1 MASSSPIASA
11 FSWPG
16 KENNPNSTIQPYGYI
31 ATAVLVIIFSLL
43 LKVSKHDDLPLFQ
56 PTPKWFRPTFLAQ
69 MDFFKTGKD
78 LIAKGRATLPDKPYK
93 VLSESGEILVLPP
106 RFANV
111 IRNEEGLDFGA
122 VIRRDLHGKI
132 LGFQPFGFVDD
143 DKKIIQV
150 VARKQLTKSL
160 NTITEPLSL
169 ETAFAANL
177 IFGES
182 QEWHQLPLKDT
193 ILDLVARLSS
203 RVFLGPDL
211 CRNED
216 WLRITK
222 EYTVLSFTAAFK
234 LRAVPLRLR
243 PLLHWFSADCRRARE
258 SLAEAQKLIAP
269 VIEKRRAE
277 KRAATAAAAARNQD
291 SVAPVSN
298 DAIEWAEDE
307 AQGGAYDAAIFQ
319 LTLSFVAIHTTTD
332 LLAQTLIYLD
342 KEPELIGPLRAEIV
356 EVLKAEGWKKSVL
369 YNMKLLDSAIKETQ
383 RMKPVSMLLMRRL
396 ATKDVTL
403 PDHNIAIRR
412 GQTVSVDSYSSID
425 PNVYQHPETYDI
437 HRFRRMRE
445 QPGGANKAQL
455 VTTSP
460 EHLGFGHGQHAC
472 PGRFFA
478 SNEVKVVLCHLL
490 LKYDWKLAP
499 GSPSDPVIVG
509 ASMNVNPKAVVMVK
523 RRVEEFDI
531 NDLGFGDLD
540 S

>member
-11 FSWPG
+11 FSWLG
-16 KENNPNSTIQPYGYI
+16 KENSPSPTIQPYGYI
-31 ATAVLVIIFSLL
+31 ATALLVVVFSIL
-43 LKVSKHDDLPLFQ
+43 LKVSKHDDLPLLQ
-56 PTPKWFRPTFLAQ
+56 PPPKWFRPTFLAQ
-69 MDFFKTGKD
+69 IEFFKIGKE
-78 LIAKGRATLPDKPYK
+78 LISKGRATLPGKPYK
-93 VLSESGEILVLPP
+93 ILSDSGEVLVLPT

-111 IRNEEGLDFGA
+111 IRNEEDLSFGA
-122 VIRRDLHGKI
+122 VVMRDLHGKI
-132 LGFQPFGFVDD
+132 PGFQPFGFVDD
-143 DKKIIQV
+143 DKKILQV

-177 IFGES
+177 IFGDS

-203 RVFLGPDL
+203 RVFLGPEL

-222 EYTVLSFTAAFK
+222 DYTVLSFKAAFK

-243 PLLHWFSADCRRARE
+243 PLLHWFSADCRRTRE

-277 KRAATAAAAARNQD
+277 KRAAAAATVEGQAA
-291 SVAPVSN
+291 VVPVSN
-298 DAIEWAEDE
+298 DAIEWAEAE

-332 LLAQTLIYLD
+332 LLAQTLIYLAS
-342 KEPELIGPLRAEIV
+342 EPDLIDPLRAEIV
-356 EVLKAEGWKKSVL
+356 EVLKAEGWKKSAL

-403 PDHNIAIRR
+403 PDDNITIRR
-412 GQTVSVDSYSSID
+412 GDTVSVDTYSSID
-425 PNVYQHPETYDI
+425 PTVYENPETYDI

-460 EHLGFGHGQHAC
+460 EHLGFGHGLHAC

-478 SNEVKVVLCHLL
+478 SNEVKVALCHLL

-499 GSPSDPVIVG
+499 GSPSEPVITG

-531 NDLGFGDLD
+531 DNLGFGDLD
-540 S
+540 A

>member
-11 FSWPG
+11 FSWLG
-16 KENNPNSTIQPYGYI
+16 KENSPSPTIQPYGYI
-31 ATAVLVIIFSLL
+31 ATAFLVVVFSIF
-43 LKVSKHDDLPLFQ
+43 LKVFKHDDLPLLQ
-56 PTPKWFRPTFLAQ
+56 PPPKWFRPTFLAQ
-69 MDFFKTGKD
+69 IEFFKTGKE
-78 LIAKGRATLPDKPYK
+78 LIARGRATLRDKPYK
-93 VLSESGEILVLPP
+93 VLAESGEIIVLPT

-111 IRNEEGLDFGA
+111 IRNEEGLSFGA
-122 VIRRDLHGKI
+122 VIMRVSSQGREDYPGWFFKTFY
-132 LGFQPFGFVDD
+132 LGSSWYTDIFVQFLLAD
-143 DKKIIQV
+143 
-150 VARKQLTKSL
+150 
-160 NTITEPLSL
+160 TITEPLSL

-182 QEWHQLPLKDT
+182 QDT

-203 RVFLGPDL
+203 RVFLGPEL

-222 EYTVLSFTAAFK
+222 DYTVLSFTAAVK
-234 LRAVPLRLR
+234 LRAVPFRLR
-243 PLLHWFSADCRRARE
+243 PLLHWFSADCRRTRE

-277 KRAATAAAAARNQD
+277 KRAAAAGGQATET
-291 SVAPVSN
+291 PVSN
-298 DAIEWAEDE
+298 DAIEWAEAE
-307 AQGGAYDAAIFQ
+307 AQGGAYDAATFQ

-332 LLAQTLIYLD
+332 LLAQTLIYLAR
-342 KEPELIGPLRAEIV
+342 EPELIDPLRAEIV
-356 EVLKAEGWKKSVL
+356 EVLKAEGWKKSAL

-403 PDHNIAIRR
+403 PDSNITIRR
-412 GQTVSVDSYSSID
+412 GDTVSVNTYSSID
-425 PNVYQHPETYDI
+425 PTVHEHPETYDI

-460 EHLGFGHGQHAC
+460 EHLGFGHGLHAC

-478 SNEVKVVLCHLL
+478 SNEVKVALCHLL

-499 GSPSDPVIVG
+499 GSPSEPVITG

-531 NDLGFGDLD
+531 DNLGFGDLEA
-540 S
+540 

>member
-11 FSWPG
+11 FSWLG
-16 KENNPNSTIQPYGYI
+16 KENSPSPPIQPYGYI
-31 ATAVLVIIFSLL
+31 ATAFLVVVFSIF
-43 LKVSKHDDLPLFQ
+43 LKVSKHDDVPLLQ
-56 PTPKWFRPTFLAQ
+56 PPPKWFRPTFLAQ
-69 MDFFKTGKD
+69 IEFFKTGKE
-78 LIAKGRATLPDKPYK
+78 LIARGRATLRDKPYK
-93 VLSESGEILVLPP
+93 VLAESGEIIVLPT

-111 IRNEEGLDFGA
+111 IRNEEGLSFGA
-122 VIRRDLHGKI
+122 VIMRDLHGKI
-132 LGFQPFGFVDD
+132 PGFQPFGFVDD
-143 DKKIIQV
+143 DKKILQV

-160 NTITEPLSL
+160 SKLHEVLNSSACLSL
-169 ETAFAANL
+169 EPKLTIAT
-177 IFGES
+177 S
-182 QEWHQLPLKDT
+182 EWHQLPLKDT

-203 RVFLGPDL
+203 RVFLGPEL

-222 EYTVLSFTAAFK
+222 DYTVLSFTAAVK
-234 LRAVPLRLR
+234 LRAVPFRLR
-243 PLLHWFSADCRRARE
+243 PLLHWFSADCRRTRE

-277 KRAATAAAAARNQD
+277 KRAAAAGGQATET
-291 SVAPVSN
+291 PVSN
-298 DAIEWAEDE
+298 DAIEWAEAE

-332 LLAQTLIYLD
+332 LLAQTLIYLAR
-342 KEPELIGPLRAEIV
+342 EPELIDPLRAEIV
-356 EVLKAEGWKKSVL
+356 EVLKAEGWKKSAL

-396 ATKDVTL
+396 ATKDVPL
-403 PDHNIAIRR
+403 PDSNITIRR
-412 GQTVSVDSYSSID
+412 GDTVSVDTYSSID
-425 PNVYQHPETYDI
+425 PTVHEHPETYDI

-460 EHLGFGHGQHAC
+460 EHLGFGHGLHAC

-478 SNEVKVVLCHLL
+478 SNEVKVALCHLL

-499 GSPSDPVIVG
+499 GSPSEPVITG
-509 ASMNVNPKAVVMVK
+509 ASMNVNPKAVVMVR

-531 NDLGFGDLD
+531 DNLGFGDLEA
-540 S
+540 